1 MDLRLSRA
9 LLLFLL
15 LAADTQISSACNDT
29 ERRFGSARDSHW
41 CYECRGLGNYCP
53 EKLVVCPIGYS
64 KCMSTTT
71 ILQIG
76 DTSIKMKQKECIED
90 CQDSSVNY
98 GALKQTFSCC
108 GTLLCNYRDAPDPRT
123 NALNGR
129 TCYSCDGQSCSN
141 TVSCSG
147 TEDRCI
153 TATVTN
159 RGPPMLI
166 KGCISEN
173 ICGALKCSFIR
184 DVSCCEGDLCNG
196 DKRVT
201 QAVTQGFINNA
212 DESINQSVTQSLTY
226 YHAKRVRTK
235 FRYNNPKKIYYRPRY
250 AYNDGKSVKQSF
262 LFLCCS
268 LLSYFLW
275 L

>member
-1 MDLRLSRA
+1 MDLQISRA
-9 LLLFLL
+9 LLLFVL
-15 LAADTQISSACNDT
+15 IESSHVT
-29 ERRFGSARDSHW
+29 FITT
-41 CYECRGLGNYCP
+41 
-53 EKLVVCPIGYS
+53 LVLHS
-64 KCMSTTT
+64 
-71 ILQIG
+71 G
-76 DTSIKMKQKECIED
+76 DTHININEKECIEE
-90 CQDSSVNY
+90 CEEGSMNFGISKSS
-98 GALKQTFSCC
+98 FSCC
-108 GTLLCNYRDAPDPRT
+108 GTHFCTSRDAPDPRT

-153 TATVTN
+153 TANVTN

-166 KGCISEN
+166 KGCISKN

-196 DKRVT
+196 DKN
-201 QAVTQGFINNA
+201 VTQGFINNA